1 MVMSRVEAIG
11 WRDDVSSLEHTPEQL
26 SHECRVLTC
35 LFGQFFGT
43 KGMVHCLQDLED
55 FLSLQG
61 EGCASSQEGR
71 NRIVICAEPL
81 DGRNALFPEPVKWLR
96 FDVGEQGTLY
106 FRFDFH
112 VFFLSRICGV

>member
-1 MVMSRVEAIG
+1 
-11 WRDDVSSLEHTPEQL
+11 
-26 SHECRVLTC
+26 
-35 LFGQFFGT
+35 GT

-112 VFFLSRICGV
+112 VFFLSRICEVGDRRCWMRVDVDTVVGIDHIKQERRGFLSYD